1 MKNKRELK
9 HFLQTLAI
17 VVVGVVLYWGLANY
31 KVVEH
36 WLALLFGVL
45 TPFIIGFVL
54 ALMLNVPM
62 SFIERNLF
70 RPKKDGSRG
79 KLSAKIARPISLA
92 LTYVICA
99 GVIVLVVALV
109 VPSVKETVVQLSAQV
124 PDFVVRVFNKASNN
138 AALNSWINKAGLSAD
153 KVIATLTDKLHNS
166 TIISDAL
173 TGTINFATDMVSG
186 VVNFFIGLVFSV
198 YMLAQKEKL
207 KSQLYRTCTAF
218 LPEKAVRWLAHVGNL
233 SKATFSNF
241 LSGQG
246 LEACILGSLCAL
258 GMKIL
263 GFPYAATIGVLV
275 AVTAFIPIVGAF
287 LGTGIGA
294 LLILI
299 TSFKQ
304 AVFFVIFM
312 IILQQIEGNF
322 IYPKVVGKSVGL
334 PSMWVLFAIT
344 IGGNAGG
351 IFGMFVAV
359 PICSVLYCLLGDA
372 VKICNERRAEK
383 KRRAAEQAAVAETAD
398 TPDTPEPADNA
409 DVQTED

>member
-62 SFIERNLF
+62 SFIERNIF

-79 KLSAKIARPISLA
+79 KMSAKIARPVSLA

-218 LPEKAVRWLAHVGNL
+218 LPEKAVRRLAHVGNL

-258 GMKIL
+258 GRSSHL
-263 GFPYAATIGVLV
+263 RRRYTDHRPPLLEAYGGGRLLRRLHPARLRQRDHPQRHLRSLPQLRLLAYA
-275 AVTAFIPIVGAF
+275 P
-287 LGTGIGA
+287 
-294 LLILI
+294 LLRH
-299 TSFKQ
+299 Q
-304 AVFFVIFM
+304 
-312 IILQQIEGNF
+312 
-322 IYPKVVGKSVGL
+322 
-334 PSMWVLFAIT
+334 
-344 IGGNAGG
+344 
-351 IFGMFVAV
+351 
-359 PICSVLYCLLGDA
+359 D
-372 VKICNERRAEK
+372 
-383 KRRAAEQAAVAETAD
+383 D
-398 TPDTPEPADNA
+398 TPFPRGHGFHKAYNPARYFRYR
-409 DVQTED
+409 

>member
-1 MKNKRELK
+1 
-9 HFLQTLAI
+9 
-17 VVVGVVLYWGLANY
+17 
-31 KVVEH
+31 
-36 WLALLFGVL
+36 
-45 TPFIIGFVL
+45 
-54 ALMLNVPM
+54 
-62 SFIERNLF
+62 
-70 RPKKDGSRG
+70 
-79 KLSAKIARPISLA
+79 
-92 LTYVICA
+92 
-99 GVIVLVVALV
+99 
-109 VPSVKETVVQLSAQV
+109 
-124 PDFVVRVFNKASNN
+124 
-138 AALNSWINKAGLSAD
+138 
-153 KVIATLTDKLHNS
+153 
-166 TIISDAL
+166 
-173 TGTINFATDMVSG
+173 MVSG

-218 LPEKAVRWLAHVGNL
+218 LPEKAVRRLAHVGNL
-233 SKATFSNF
+233 SKATFSIF

-398 TPDTPEPADNA
+398 TPDTSEPADNA

>member
-17 VVVGVVLYWGLANY
+17 VVIGVVLYWGLANY

-45 TPFIIGFVL
+45 SPFIIGFVL

-79 KLSAKIARPISLA
+79 KLSAKIARPVSLA

-99 GVIVLVVALV
+99 GVIVLVMALI
-109 VPSVKETVVQLSAQV
+109 VPSVKETVVQLSEQV

-173 TGTINFATDMVSG
+173 TGTINFATDMVSSM
-186 VVNFFIGLVFSV
+186 VNFFIGLVFSV
-198 YMLAQKEKL
+198 YMLARKEKL

-218 LPEKAVRWLAHVGNL
+218 LPEKAVRRLAHVGNL

-241 LSGQG
+241 LSGQS

-258 GMKIL
+258 GLKIL
-263 GFPYAATIGVLV
+263 GDHRRTGSGDGIYPNSRRVSRHGHRRAADTDNLV
-275 AVTAFIPIVGAF
+275 QAGDILRDIHDDPSADRGQPHLPESCGKISGSAEYVGAF
-287 LGTGIGA
+287 RDNHRRQCRRDIRYVRSRADMLGA
-294 LLILI
+294 LLP
-299 TSFKQ
+299 
-304 AVFFVIFM
+304 A
-312 IILQQIEGNF
+312 
-322 IYPKVVGKSVGL
+322 
-334 PSMWVLFAIT
+334 W
-344 IGGNAGG
+344 
-351 IFGMFVAV
+351 
-359 PICSVLYCLLGDA
+359 
-372 VKICNERRAEK
+372 RRGEDMQ
-383 KRRAAEQAAVAETAD
+383 RAAY
-398 TPDTPEPADNA
+398 
-409 DVQTED
+409 